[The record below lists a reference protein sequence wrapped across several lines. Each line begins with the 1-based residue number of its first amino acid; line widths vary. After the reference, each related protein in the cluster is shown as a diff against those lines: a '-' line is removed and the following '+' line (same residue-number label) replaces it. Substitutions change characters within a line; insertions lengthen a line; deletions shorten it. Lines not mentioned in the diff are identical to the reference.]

1 MSKLTDQGY
10 LLSDQYQDASNLDAR
25 IELHRRFS
33 INKTGWMRWVF
44 DQFSFQPASR
54 ILELG
59 CGPGALWVENLE
71 RVPQGWHVTLS
82 DLSPGMVQKAQSSL
96 QGSHRRFEYRVIDAQ
111 EIPFEDE
118 SLDGVI
124 ANHMLYHVP
133 DMHKALSEM
142 RRVLRPGGR
151 FYATTVGGSH
161 LRELYDLI
169 SRFAGRDDLWDTS
182 LPAGF
187 SLENGAELL
196 SRHFSQV
203 TLRRYED
210 GLVITAAAPLV
221 AYVHSMMIAESVLR
235 GTRSEAFARFVESEL
250 AASGAIVV
258 TKDSGMFEAVR
269 GA

>member
-133 DMHKALSEM
+133 DMHKALREA
-142 RRVLRPGGR
+142 RRVLRRGGR
-151 FYATTVGGSH
+151 FYATTVGASH

-187 SLENGAELL
+187 SLENGADWL
-196 SRHFSQV
+196 SHHFSQV
-203 TLRRYED
+203 HMRRYLD
-210 GLVITAAAPLV
+210 GLVISEAEPLV
-221 AYVHSMMIAESVLR
+221 AYVRSMMIAESVLR
-235 GTRSEAFARFVESEL
+235 EVKTEAFARFVEGEL
-250 AASGAIVV
+250 AARGAIVV
-258 TKDSGMFEAVR
+258 TKDSGLFEAI
-269 GA
+269 